1 MSAVRA
7 VLPRLRPGHHVRV
20 TRGVTRADFVG
31 RIGVVQTVSVG
42 GAAVR
47 LSASIG
53 GFPFTEVRVIPIADL
68 ERVPRLRTDA
78 ALAAVM
84 DAPF

>member
-42 GAAVR
+42 G
-47 LSASIG
+47 
-53 GFPFTEVRVIPIADL
+53 FPFTEVRVIPIADL